1 MTDET
6 LDSQALVTSIGEHC
20 VLYFG
25 KENLQNLLVE
35 YTPALQQTTI
45 HVALREQ
52 TDETMENIFLKYID
66 EIVPLFASET
76 MLDLRFF
83 DTDSPVFTTENHN
96 SKSKTYA
103 MA

>member
-1 MTDET
+1 MADEI
-6 LDSQALVTSIGEHC
+6 LDPQALVTSIGKHC
-20 VLYFG
+20 VFYFG

-35 YTPALQQTTI
+35 YTPALQQTVI

-52 TDETMENIFLKYID
+52 TEETMENIFLKYID
-66 EIVPLFASET
+66 EIVPLYIGET

-83 DTDSPVFTTENHN
+83 ATDSPVFTTENHD
-96 SKSKTYA
+96 STSKTYA

>member
-6 LDSQALVTSIGEHC
+6 LKSQALVTAIGEHC
-20 VLYFG
+20 VFYFG

-35 YTPALQQTTI
+35 YTPALEQAVI
-45 HVALREQ
+45 YVALQEQ
-52 TDETMENIFLKYID
+52 SNEAMEKIFQKYIN
-66 EIVPLFASET
+66 EIVPLYIGEI

-83 DTDSPVFTTENHN
+83 ATDSPVFTTENHN